1 MPNPNHEDKESL
13 IEPLEGLLIDLDFTL
28 YYTKDLV
35 YGGGS
40 EYVLANQHLKDKFQ
54 QALTLATERAVR
66 ERDEEI
72 KNLVIDVLAHKDD
85 YDVIR
90 GDKYLNETFANG
102 YNRGISEAK
111 EVILSQLTKE

>member
-1 MPNPNHEDKESL
+1 MPTPNHEDKESL

-54 QALTLATERAVR
+54 QALTQATERAAR
-66 ERDEEI
+66 EEQERIKLLI
-72 KNLVIDVLAHKDD
+72 KNNKDKWAQSLLYLVDDFIEKPEEVVKAHLD
-85 YDVIR
+85 
-90 GDKYLNETFANG
+90 
-102 YNRGISEAK
+102 S
-111 EVILSQLTKE
+111 ILDELTKE

>member
-54 QALTLATERAVR
+54 QALTQATERAVGK
-66 ERDEEI
+66 ERGAWINGERCSTCGEPMEKTGLSDTC
-72 KNLVIDVLAHKDD
+72 
-85 YDVIR
+85 IR
-90 GDKYLNETFANG
+90 CFEDN
-102 YNRGISEAK
+102 
-111 EVILSQLTKE
+111 

>member
-54 QALTLATERAVR
+54 QALTLATERAVKV
-66 ERDEEI
+66 ERDRIKKNLTDIPFDNNCAQCTVNRSGI
-72 KNLVIDVLAHKDD
+72 KN
-85 YDVIR
+85 
-90 GDKYLNETFANG
+90 F
-102 YNRGISEAK
+102 
-111 EVILSQLTKE
+111 LSQLTK